1 MNRQRKKSSNNKSDT
16 KSTKIIRCSNKM
28 IPVFESDT
36 CEDFIKKESSVANNI
51 CKNCINSF

>member
-1 MNRQRKKSSNNKSDT
+1 MNGRRKKSTGNKT
-16 KSTKIIRCSNKM
+16 KISSKKIIRCGNKM

-36 CEDFIKKESSVANNI
+36 CDNFTKKVNSESTSI

>member
-1 MNRQRKKSSNNKSDT
+1 MNKRRNKSQDNKKKSN
-16 KSTKIIRCSNKM
+16 KIIRCSSKM

>member
-1 MNRQRKKSSNNKSDT
+1 MNRRRKKSSNNNSNNKKS
-16 KSTKIIRCSNKM
+16 KIIRCSSKM

-36 CEDFIKKESSVANNI
+36 CEDFIKKENAEADNI

>member
-1 MNRQRKKSSNNKSDT
+1 MNGRRKKSKVNKT
-16 KSTKIIRCSNKM
+16 KIISKKIIRCSNKM

-36 CEDFIKKESSVANNI
+36 CDNFKNKSSTESNSI